1 MSAFR
6 SPWKDIDD
14 TRPGTPYVVTND
26 GWGWFFIVILAAV
39 PFLMVGRVIYQ
50 ISEWICE
57 HPIFSSAIYGIV
69 SVLFGIIFY
78 SRSSMRHRLCGVI
91 AAVISILPFG
101 MGMGLYAIPSVMLK
115 GTISSFF
122 DWALVAAFLFGIV
135 FFIFSVCNILRN
147 GLTHLVIGVVF
158 FAFVSFLIMG
168 CILPGSKILS
178 LESIKQLYGF

>member
-1 MSAFR
+1 
-6 SPWKDIDD
+6 
-14 TRPGTPYVVTND
+14 
-26 GWGWFFIVILAAV
+26 
-39 PFLMVGRVIYQ
+39 
-50 ISEWICE
+50 
-57 HPIFSSAIYGIV
+57 
-69 SVLFGIIFY
+69 
-78 SRSSMRHRLCGVI
+78 MRHRLCGVI